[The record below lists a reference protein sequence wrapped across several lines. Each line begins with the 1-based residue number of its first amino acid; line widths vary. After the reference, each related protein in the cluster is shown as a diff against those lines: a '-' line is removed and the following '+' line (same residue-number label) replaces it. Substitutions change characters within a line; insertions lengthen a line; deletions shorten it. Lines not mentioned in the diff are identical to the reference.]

1 MQSPTKI
8 LDSSYPTVREARK
21 DIIDDIV
28 NIISEKD
35 IHLKIDTMELYLI
48 IDEALTNAMEH
59 GNHWEPHKEVRIN
72 VCINSEHLKIA
83 IADQG
88 SGFLRGEE
96 KNINSPHLLP
106 RGRGIYIIKQF
117 CKPAWNK
124 KGNQITLNIELDRNK

>member
-1 MQSPTKI
+1 MQRPTTI

-28 NIISEKD
+28 DIISEKN
-35 IHLKIDTMELYLI
+35 IHLKIDKMELYLI

-59 GNHWEPHKEVRIN
+59 GNHWEPDKEVKIN
-72 VCINSEHLKIA
+72 VSINSQHLKIA
-83 IADQG
+83 ISDQG
-88 SGFLRGEE
+88 SGFLRRGE

-117 CKPAWNK
+117 CKPVWNK
-124 KGNQITLNIELDRNK
+124 KGNQIILNIELEKNR